1 MRLNLF
7 LFAMKSYKIYT
18 RKVRGVNM
26 ENREKWFET
35 MQELRDDNIKKQKK
49 GLHFIITSVLIWLA
63 ICLIHASD
71 MPIMTKNFATFCCS
85 VPLMPIAFLISKI
98 IKVDFQNKGNP
109 LTTLGIITS
118 VNQMLYLLIVMW
130 AYATVP
136 EKMVMVYAM
145 VFGAHLLPFGWLYQ
159 SKAYYVLSVVIPI
172 AALMIGIQYSA
183 VAVAAFV
190 LVAEVI
196 LSICLVMELKR
207 SSCRK

>member
-1 MRLNLF
+1 
-7 LFAMKSYKIYT
+7 
-18 RKVRGVNM
+18 M